1 MSRRKIYCIFSSNFQ
16 AVTQSFTDEAGY
28 DVLDYFA
35 DNEELFQAQGQ
46 AVHQAIEHVKF
57 SMEWRNHDIEEI
69 QRFIDQHFSWQI
81 TVINNAAAI
90 DLLSGWSSPAQNDPG
105 KTAISDPKI
114 WCLQAGNSKFK
125 NGKSIYGHWLIWDK
139 SQKMQNFILSEMNTQ
154 IFFKYSFNGCKKVK

>member
-69 QRFIDQHFSWQI
+69 QRFIDQHFS
-81 TVINNAAAI
+81 
-90 DLLSGWSSPAQNDPG
+90 
-105 KTAISDPKI
+105 
-114 WCLQAGNSKFK
+114 
-125 NGKSIYGHWLIWDK
+125 
-139 SQKMQNFILSEMNTQ
+139 
-154 IFFKYSFNGCKKVK
+154 